1 MLTEFVYCA
10 IVFVSFKIL
19 AEVVIMSSSWFSKEN
34 IRKTVMKTLQG
45 AVILAAPYF
54 IRSYFEKNDQQDKQQ
69 VKKEIRMDH
78 KTAQTKESGNTKVL
92 KKADWNFGTK
102 TLAKISEL
110 VSPVKN
116 EKKSDTRPA
125 ASSQQKTAASKAKSM
140 DKVVA
145 KIRTK
150 PNKKVDNRRYEAQKI
165 SLPST
170 LNKYA
175 SKNGQRLCQIENKIV
190 AMIALMENY
199 EPYPYMSGGAAT
211 IGYGSCYKPN
221 GTPVSMRDAPI
232 DKTTARLYTQAH
244 LRKDVFPAI
253 EKYVHKDLDDGQL
266 MAVSAFI
273 YAVGSANFAGLGYDD
288 KGRKRQPSEFLKAIN
303 SGKSDF
309 ECARKLSGW
318 KTAGGG
324 ILHEGLLKRRWL
336 EMALYCH
343 RLAPQELLD
352 MAPGGHFNLAVRDLY
367 KHGRADRDGYYTPMM
382 DDATMRRVMQ
392 KCKSG
397 RRRLKDIIDEKTQQD
412 LKAGQSLALADFAQR
427 YAALR
432 TAGA

>member
-1 MLTEFVYCA
+1 
-10 IVFVSFKIL
+10 
-19 AEVVIMSSSWFSKEN
+19 
-34 IRKTVMKTLQG
+34 MKTLQG

-54 IRSYFEKNDQQDKQQ
+54 IRSYFEKSEQQDRQQ
-69 VKKEIRMDH
+69 VKKEIRTDH
-78 KTAQTKESGNTKVL
+78 KTAQTKETGNTKVL
-92 KKADWNFGTK
+92 NKADWDFGTK
-102 TLAKISEL
+102 TLSKISEL
-110 VSPVKN
+110 VSEVKS
-116 EKKSDTRPA
+116 EKKSGKQTMVFSR
-125 ASSQQKTAASKAKSM
+125 QKTTASQARLM
-140 DKVVA
+140 DKIVA

-150 PNKKVDNRRYEAQKI
+150 PNKKADNRRYETQKI
-165 SLPST
+165 SLSST

-199 EPYPYMSGGAAT
+199 EAYPYMSGGAAT

-221 GTPVSMRDAPI
+221 GMPVTMHDAPI

-288 KGRKRQPSEFLKAIN
+288 HGRKRQPSEFLKAVN

-343 RLAPQELLD
+343 RLEPQELLD
-352 MAPGGHFNLAVRDLY
+352 MTPGGHFNLAVRDLY
-367 KHGRADRDGYYTPMM
+367 KHGRADKDGYYTPMM

-392 KCKSG
+392 KCKTG
-397 RRRLKDIIDEKTQQD
+397 RRRLKDIIDEKTLQN
-412 LKAGQSLALADFAQR
+412 LKSEQVWALTDFAQR

>member
-1 MLTEFVYCA
+1 MTKFVYCA
-10 IVFVSFKIL
+10 MVFIIVNIL
-19 AEVVIMSSSWFSKEN
+19 AEVVIVNSSWFSKEN

-54 IRSYFEKNDQQDKQQ
+54 IRSYFEKNEQQDRQQ
-69 VKKEIRMDH
+69 VKKEIRTDH
-78 KTAQTKESGNTKVL
+78 KTFRTKETGNTKVL
-92 KKADWNFGTK
+92 NKADWDLGTK
-102 TLAKISEL
+102 TLSKISEW
-110 VSPVKN
+110 VSAVKN
-116 EKKSDTRPA
+116 EKKSGKQTVV
-125 ASSQQKTAASKAKSM
+125 SSRQKTTVSKARSM
-140 DKVVA
+140 DKIVA
-145 KIRTK
+145 KIRAT
-150 PNKKVDNRRYEAQKI
+150 PNKKADSRRYKTQKI
-165 SLPST
+165 SLPSM

-175 SKNGQRLCQIENKIV
+175 TKNGQRLYQIENKIV

-199 EPYPYMSGGAAT
+199 EAYPYMSGGAAT

-221 GTPVSMRDAPI
+221 GMPVTMRDAPI

-253 EKYVHKDLDDGQL
+253 EKYVSKDLDDGQL

-273 YAVGSANFAGLGYDD
+273 YAVGSANFAGLGYDNH
-288 KGRKRQPSEFLKAIN
+288 GRKRQACEFLKAVN

-352 MAPGGHFNLAVRDLY
+352 MTPGGHFNLAVRDLY
-367 KHGRADRDGYYTPMM
+367 KHGRADKDGYYTPMM
-382 DDATMRRVMQ
+382 DDVTMRRVMR
-392 KCKSG
+392 KCKTG

-412 LKAGQSLALADFAQR
+412 LKAGQTLALADFAQR

>member
-1 MLTEFVYCA
+1 MTEFVYCG

-19 AEVVIMSSSWFSKEN
+19 AEVVIMSSSWFSKQN
-34 IRKTVMKTLQG
+34 IRKTIMKTIQG

-54 IRSYFEKNDQQDKQQ
+54 IRSYFEKSEQQDRQQ
-69 VKKEIRMDH
+69 VKKEIRTDH
-78 KTAQTKESGNTKVL
+78 KTAQTKETGNTKVL
-92 KKADWNFGTK
+92 NKADWDFGTK
-102 TLAKISEL
+102 TLSKISEL
-110 VSPVKN
+110 VSEVKS
-116 EKKSDTRPA
+116 EKKSGKQTVV
-125 ASSQQKTAASKAKSM
+125 SSRQKTTASQARSM
-140 DKVVA
+140 DKIVA

-150 PNKKVDNRRYEAQKI
+150 PNKKADNRRYETQKI
-165 SLPST
+165 SLPPT

-199 EPYPYMSGGAAT
+199 EAYPYMSGGAAT

-221 GTPVSMRDAPI
+221 GMPVTMRDAPI

-288 KGRKRQPSEFLKAIN
+288 HGRKRQPSEFLKAVN

-343 RLAPQELLD
+343 RLEPQELLD
-352 MAPGGHFNLAVRDLY
+352 MTPGGHFNLAVRDLY
-367 KHGRADRDGYYTPMM
+367 KHGRADKDGYYTPMM

-392 KCKSG
+392 KCKTG
-397 RRRLKDIIDEKTQQD
+397 RRRLKDIIDEKTLRD
-412 LKAGQSLALADFAQR
+412 LKSEQVLALTDFAQR

>member
-1 MLTEFVYCA
+1 MTEFVYCG

-19 AEVVIMSSSWFSKEN
+19 AEVVIMSSSWFSKQN
-34 IRKTVMKTLQG
+34 IRKTIMKTLQG

-54 IRSYFEKNDQQDKQQ
+54 IRSYFEKSEQQDRQQ
-69 VKKEIRMDH
+69 VKKEIRTDH
-78 KTAQTKESGNTKVL
+78 KTAQTKETGNTKVL
-92 KKADWNFGTK
+92 NKADWDFGTK
-102 TLAKISEL
+102 TLSKISEL
-110 VSPVKN
+110 VSEVKS
-116 EKKSDTRPA
+116 EKKSGKQTVV
-125 ASSQQKTAASKAKSM
+125 SSRQKTTAFQARSM
-140 DKVVA
+140 DKIVA

-150 PNKKVDNRRYEAQKI
+150 PNKKADNRRYETQKI

-199 EPYPYMSGGAAT
+199 EAYPYMSGGAAT

-221 GTPVSMRDAPI
+221 GMPVTMRDAPI

-288 KGRKRQPSEFLKAIN
+288 HGRKRQPSEFLKAVN

-343 RLAPQELLD
+343 RLEPKELLD
-352 MAPGGHFNLAVRDLY
+352 MTPGGHFNLAVHDLY
-367 KHGRADRDGYYTPMM
+367 KHGCADKDGYYTPMM

-392 KCKSG
+392 KCKTG
-397 RRRLKDIIDEKTQQD
+397 RRRLKDIIDEKTLRD
-412 LKAGQSLALADFAQR
+412 LKSEQVLALTDFAQR

>member
-1 MLTEFVYCA
+1 
-10 IVFVSFKIL
+10 
-19 AEVVIMSSSWFSKEN
+19 MSSSWFSKQN
-34 IRKTVMKTLQG
+34 IRKTIMKTIQG

-54 IRSYFEKNDQQDKQQ
+54 IRSYFEKSEQQDRQQ
-69 VKKEIRMDH
+69 VKKEIRTDH
-78 KTAQTKESGNTKVL
+78 KTAQTKETGNTKVL
-92 KKADWNFGTK
+92 NKADWDFGTK
-102 TLAKISEL
+102 TLSKISEL
-110 VSPVKN
+110 VSEVKS
-116 EKKSDTRPA
+116 EKKSGKQTVV
-125 ASSQQKTAASKAKSM
+125 SSRQKTTASQARSM
-140 DKVVA
+140 DKIVA

-150 PNKKVDNRRYEAQKI
+150 PNKKADNRRYETQKI
-165 SLPST
+165 SLPPT

-199 EPYPYMSGGAAT
+199 EAYPYMSGGAAT

-221 GTPVSMRDAPI
+221 GMPVTMRDAPI

-288 KGRKRQPSEFLKAIN
+288 HGRKRQPSEFLKAVN

-343 RLAPQELLD
+343 RLEPQELLD
-352 MAPGGHFNLAVRDLY
+352 MTPGGHFNLAVRDLY
-367 KHGRADRDGYYTPMM
+367 KHGRADKDGYYTPMM

-392 KCKSG
+392 KCKTG
-397 RRRLKDIIDEKTQQD
+397 RRRLKDIIDEKTLRD
-412 LKAGQSLALADFAQR
+412 LKSEQVLALTDFAQR

>member
-1 MLTEFVYCA
+1 MFGRL
-10 IVFVSFKIL
+10 
-19 AEVVIMSSSWFSKEN
+19 FSKEN
-34 IRKTVMKTLQG
+34 VKNALLKTLQG

-54 IRSYFEKNDQQDKQQ
+54 ARSYLEKMEQSEKQE
-69 VKKEIRMDH
+69 VKKEIRANES
-78 KTAQTKESGNTKVL
+78 KPAAAQTDDVKGSLKTPKTNVRSDITGTVSKKVQQKVL
-92 KKADWNFGTK
+92 KQKAHKAVATD
-102 TLAKISEL
+102 KI
-110 VSPVKN
+110 
-116 EKKSDTRPA
+116 
-125 ASSQQKTAASKAKSM
+125 
-140 DKVVA
+140 VA
-145 KIRTK
+145 KLRVK
-150 PNKKVDNRRYEAQKI
+150 PNKKTDSRRYDRQRI

-170 LNKYA
+170 LNKYS

-211 IGYGSCYKPN
+211 IGYGSCYKPD
-221 GTPVSMRDAPI
+221 GSPVTMNDAPI

-253 EKYVHKDLDDGQL
+253 EKYVKKDLDDSQL

-288 KGRKRQPSEFLKAIN
+288 NGRRRQPSEFLKAIN

-343 RLAPQELLD
+343 RVQPQELLD
-352 MAPGGHFNLAVRDLY
+352 MSPGGHFNLSVRDLY
-367 KHGRADRDGYYTPMM
+367 KYGRADKDGYYTPKM
-382 DDATMRRVMQ
+382 DDATIRRVMQ
-392 KCKSG
+392 VCKAG
-397 RRRLKDIIDEKTQQD
+397 KRRLKDIIDEQAQRD
-412 LKAGQSLALADFAQR
+412 LAVGSTLALTDFAQR
-427 YAALR
+427 YDALKKSGR
-432 TAGA
+432 A